1 MNLISDKYIVKELQE
16 QKNKSI
22 TLETSLT
29 EAETSIS
36 NISKAYPYCS

>member
-1 MNLISDKYIVKELQE
+1 MNLISDKYIVKEKKKK
-16 QKNKSI
+16 KNKSI

-36 NISKAYPYCS
+36 NISTK